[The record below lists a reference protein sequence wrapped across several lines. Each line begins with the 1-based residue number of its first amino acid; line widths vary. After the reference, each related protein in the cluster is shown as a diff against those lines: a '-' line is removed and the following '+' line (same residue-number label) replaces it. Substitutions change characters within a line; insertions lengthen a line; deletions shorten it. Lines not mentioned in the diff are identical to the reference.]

1 MPIDHDQIFKTLFES
16 FFEEF
21 MNQFFPSEAALLDFN
36 RTEVMREVYFTDI
49 PKGKRRALDL
59 VFKVGTKEGTEKFLL
74 IHTEFESDRPKSGFS
89 RRMYRYFCQLFLRYD
104 IEIVP
109 IAIFTDDAV
118 WREAVEDTFVME
130 IAGTRF
136 VEFRYHQL
144 KLKRLNYREFLDS
157 RNPLTYTL
165 MTKMDYDRSDQV
177 RLKAE
182 FLRLILSCRV
192 DPARQSLLID
202 FVETYMPLAEQDE
215 EAFLQIVQAEQQYEE
230 VEQVLTTYERRG
242 IEKGIEKGIEQ
253 GIEQGIEAMLRF
265 RFGAAGLAMMEE
277 IRPLSDVALL
287 TKILEQ
293 ATLVSTPEDLRP
305 LWTDPKKS

>member
-36 RTEVMREVYFTDI
+36 RTEVMREVYFTDV

-59 VFKVGTKEGTEKFLL
+59 VFKVATKEGTEKFLL

-89 RRMYRYFCQLFLRYD
+89 HRMYRYFCQLFLRYD

-109 IAIFTDDAV
+109 IAVFTGDSV
-118 WREAVEDTFVME
+118 WRKEVEDTFVME

-165 MTKMDYDRSDQV
+165 MAKMDYDRSDQV

-202 FVETYMPLAEQDE
+202 FVETYMPLAKQEE
-215 EAFLQIVQAEQQYEE
+215 EAFLQIVQTEQQYEE
-230 VEQVLTTYERRG
+230 VEKVLTTYERRG
-242 IEKGIEKGIEQ
+242 IEKGIE
-253 GIEQGIEAMLRF
+253 QGIEAMLQF

-305 LWTDPKKS
+305 LWTDPKES